1 MIGNGVNHLMNSRA
15 LKVGMALSTK
25 LNILRAGVLGAN
37 DGIISVAGVILGMA
51 GASQGKYYLVLAG
64 LAGMFAGAFSM
75 AGGEY
80 VSVSAQRDTQK
91 SIIHSAAKK
100 LKENRE
106 FEIERLINI
115 YQAKGFSRMV
125 ATNVVNELVSQN
137 ELENYCK
144 EVNNIDVGEYLNPW
158 HAAMSSM
165 TSFVVGSLVPLLLIA
180 ILPTEFMIPLTVI
193 GVALALLLT
202 GAVSGILGRNNIR
215 HAMIRNVFVGLVT
228 MAVTYYIGG
237 LFG

>member
-1 MIGNGVNHLMNSRA
+1 MDSRVV
-15 LKVGMALSTK
+15 KVGMTLSTK

-51 GASQGKYYLVLAG
+51 GASQDKYYLVLAG

-80 VSVSAQRDTQK
+80 VSVSAQRETQK
-91 SIIHSAAKK
+91 SVIQLAATR
-100 LKENRE
+100 LQENHE
-106 FEIERLINI
+106 FEIERLIGI
-115 YQAKGFSRMV
+115 YQGKGLSRTV
-125 ATNVVNELVSQN
+125 AADVVSELMSQN

-158 HAAMSSM
+158 HAAVSSVI
-165 TSFVVGSLVPLLLIA
+165 SFVVGSLVPLLLIT
-180 ILPTEFMIPLTVI
+180 ILPAGMMISMTVI

-202 GAVSGILGRNNIR
+202 GAISGVLGHNNVKY
-215 HAMIRNVFVGLVT
+215 AMTRNVVVGLVT
-228 MAVTYYIGG
+228 MIVTYYIGG

>member
-1 MIGNGVNHLMNSRA
+1 MDSRVV
-15 LKVGMALSTK
+15 KVGMTLSTK

-51 GASQGKYYLVLAG
+51 GASQSKYYLVLAG

-80 VSVSAQRDTQK
+80 VSVSAQRETQK
-91 SIIHSAAKK
+91 SVIQSAAKK
-100 LKENRE
+100 LKENHE
-106 FEIERLINI
+106 FEIERLISI
-115 YQAKGFSRMV
+115 YQAKGLSRAV
-125 ATNVVNELVSQN
+125 AIDVVTELMAQN

-158 HAAMSSM
+158 HAAISSV
-165 TSFVVGSLVPLLLIA
+165 TSFVVGSLVPLFLIA
-180 ILPTEFMIPLTVI
+180 ILPTTLMIPMTVV

-202 GAVSGILGRNNIR
+202 GATSGLLGHNNIK
-215 HAMIRNVFVGLVT
+215 HAMVKNVVVGLIT
-228 MAVTYYIGG
+228 MVVTYYIGG

>member
-1 MIGNGVNHLMNSRA
+1 MDSRA
-15 LKVGMALSTK
+15 VKVGMALSTK

-91 SIIHSAAKK
+91 SVIELAAKK

-106 FEIERLINI
+106 LEVERLIDI
-115 YQAKGFSRMV
+115 YQAKGLSRVV
-125 ATNVVNELVSQN
+125 ATDAVNELMAQN

-144 EVNNIDVGEYLNPW
+144 EVNNIDVGEYLNPR

-165 TSFVVGSLVPLLLIA
+165 VSFVVGSLVPLLLITL
-180 ILPTEFMIPLTVI
+180 LPTRFMIPMTVI

-202 GAVSGILGRNNIR
+202 GATSGILGHNNIR
-215 HAMIRNVFVGLVT
+215 HAMLRNVVVGLIT
-228 MAVTYYIGG
+228 MVVTYYVGG